1 MERKII
7 NIHIF
12 ILCICA
18 FLFTCCTVKDKNIS
32 DSDMISF
39 SKKCTHLFSKLGI
52 KSIEYRNGAG
62 YYVCQYTDSTLF
74 IVSSDLKKVI
84 DITNDKILSID
95 KDYLN
100 PSVNLISLCSI
111 IEEMVLFNICYVKTA
126 TGTVFI
132 QRFDGYSITNKDMA
146 YKNGWQQVEHN
157 WYVSKQ

>member
-7 NIHIF
+7 FTH

-39 SKKCTHLFSKLGI
+39 SEKCVHILPELEI
-52 KSIEYRNGAG
+52 KNIEYRSGAG

-74 IVSSDLKKVI
+74 LVSGDLKI
-84 DITNDKILSID
+84 IRDITNNKILSID
-95 KDYLN
+95 KAHHNL
-100 PSVNLISLCSI
+100 SINLISLYSI
-111 IEEMVLFNICYVKTA
+111 IEEMVLFNICCINTTIDA
-126 TGTVFI
+126 IFI

-146 YKNGWQQVEHN
+146 YKNGWQQIEHN